1 MMFTL
6 WSKNKGD
13 PDSKA
18 WSEDYNKPVDD
29 PEAWCR
35 ETLDRFNAT
44 LRKGEQPR
52 EFVRVEIKANDE
64 PLRHVWHK
72 TNLVTIIK
80 RHDNYD
86 TYQCEVCGI
95 TAKRHGIGGDTIPDR
110 KKDFYKPC
118 KGKR

>member
-6 WSKNKGD
+6 WNKYVGE

-18 WSEDYNKPVDD
+18 WPEDYNKPVDD

-35 ETLDRFNAT
+35 ETIEKFNST
-44 LRKGEQPR
+44 LRLGELER
-52 EFVRVEIKANDE
+52 EFVRVEIKPNNV

-72 TNLVTIIK
+72 TNLVTIME
-80 RHDNYD
+80 RNDNYD
-86 TYQCEVCGI
+86 TYRCELCGI

-110 KKDFYKPC
+110 KRDLGKPC
-118 KGKR
+118 KGCR